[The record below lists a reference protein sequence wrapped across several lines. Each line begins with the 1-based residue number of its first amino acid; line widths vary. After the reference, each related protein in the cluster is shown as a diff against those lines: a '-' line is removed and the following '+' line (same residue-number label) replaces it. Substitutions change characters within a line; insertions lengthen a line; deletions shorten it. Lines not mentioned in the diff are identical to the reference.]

1 MTDINFKIV
10 KLENIGRRQLA
21 YSILNHNK
29 GHYAIFQ
36 IEGPSKAAIELE
48 SKLKYDTSVIRHLL
62 LRVNKLSLE
71 DSLLLMDSKEA
82 KKTSKDE
89 EDNQDNFKSNSEEKT
104 ELISDDDHISKES
117 KATLF
122 ISKSIKSPNKT
133 VLSVGKLRRPLY
145 CFKESS
151 VYQIVSHSVASKTA
165 NQPIVKE

>member
-1 MTDINFKIV
+1 MNNYELTLILNPDLSTKFETFQKKFEKTLTDINFKIV

-62 LRVNKLSLE
+62 LRVNRLSLE

-89 EDNQDNFKSNSEEKT
+89 EANQDNFKSNSEEKI
-104 ELISDDDHISKES
+104 EMISDDDHISKES
-117 KATLF
+117 KA
-122 ISKSIKSPNKT
+122 
-133 VLSVGKLRRPLY
+133 G
-145 CFKESS
+145 E
-151 VYQIVSHSVASKTA
+151 
-165 NQPIVKE
+165 

>member
-1 MTDINFKIV
+1 MNNYELTLILNPDLSTKFETFQKKFEKTLTDINFKIV

-62 LRVNKLSLE
+62 LRVNRLSLE
-71 DSLLLMDSKEA
+71 DSLLLMDSKEV

-89 EDNQDNFKSNSEEKT
+89 EANQDNFKSNSEEKI
-104 ELISDDDHISKES
+104 EMISDDDHISKES
-117 KATLF
+117 KA
-122 ISKSIKSPNKT
+122 
-133 VLSVGKLRRPLY
+133 G
-145 CFKESS
+145 E
-151 VYQIVSHSVASKTA
+151 
-165 NQPIVKE
+165 